1 MRKALLA
8 LVVAAV
14 AALIYVFALRPQ
26 GVGPTTKD
34 SRSESPEDPAIV
46 TAVQG
51 SLRDKPSATR
61 IREQLAAGAD
71 ANSVDASG
79 RPALTL
85 AIRNNDAPAAEALL
99 AKGADANKRDKENWT
114 PLMTAA
120 FQAARDPKFL
130 PMVKLLL
137 AHAADPN
144 ASKDGTTA
152 LHVAVNNIDEHAK
165 EAPVITMLLG
175 GGAKPD
181 GVPAETPT
189 SFTMSPVQLAAWNG
203 KTAAALALAKGGA
216 SLGVPPKGGKSA
228 AQTARDHG
236 HADLA
241 AALDKFSKTK
251 PR

>member
-1 MRKALLA
+1 MRKAILA
-8 LVVAAV
+8 VVVAA
-14 AALIYVFALRPQ
+14 ALALIYVVALRPHAIA
-26 GVGPTTKD
+26 PATSD

-61 IREQLAAGAD
+61 IRDQLAGGAD
-71 ANSVDASG
+71 ANAVDAAG

-85 AIRNNDAPAAEALL
+85 AIRNNDAAAAEALL
-99 AKGADANKRDKENWT
+99 AKGADVNKRDQEQWT

-152 LHVAVNNIDEHAK
+152 LHVAVNNIDAHAK
-165 EAPVITMLLG
+165 EAPVITMLLA

-203 KTAAALALAKGGA
+203 KTAAALALAHGGA

-228 AQTARDHG
+228 AEIARDHG
-236 HADLA
+236 HPELA
-241 AALDKFSKTK
+241 ADLDKFAKIKT
-251 PR
+251 R